1 MIATIPLNE
10 RLTGGGKLLK
20 IGLTGGAATGKSTVG
35 SILKELGA
43 YIIDLDLIAREVV
56 EKGSPC
62 LEEIAAQFGKDMLR
76 PDGGLDRKKLGD
88 LVFSDRDKLRK
99 LNSIVHPVM
108 IDRVEKELAELE
120 KRSDIPAVVIDA
132 AILIEMGLHRL
143 VDSVWL
149 VKADK
154 ETQVRRLVE
163 RDGMSREKAENII
176 DSQMPM
182 EEKERLADL
191 VIENTGTKKE
201 LETKIRKLWRKQ

>member
-1 MIATIPLNE
+1 MVRSLEAEGRNKQ
-10 RLTGGGKLLK
+10 LTGGGKLLK
-20 IGLTGGAATGKSTVG
+20 IGLTGGAATGKSTVV

-132 AILIEMGLHRL
+132 AILIEASG
-143 VDSVWL
+143 
-149 VKADK
+149 KKEITEEDK
-154 ETQVRRLVE
+154 KKLFAFVE
-163 RDGMSREKAENII
+163 PILSREE
-176 DSQMPM
+176 M
-182 EEKERLADL
+182 EQLKNLLRSFE
-191 VIENTGTKKE
+191 
-201 LETKIRKLWRKQ
+201 